1 MWLNNCKCI
10 FTLAHILD
18 PITGIYSGLIWG
30 KWVQNIFPILG
41 QDNWAEVWTLLWIKP
56 SVKWD
61 EKLKKKKKK
70 QLRILFLISTLYFY
84 GFPCL
89 KIDKLTEFPSG
100 FKKDTMKAVIR
111 ASRHAAMEQMC
122 STFGYLFCL
131 YLFNTD

>member
-1 MWLNNCKCI
+1 M
-10 FTLAHILD
+10 
-18 PITGIYSGLIWG
+18 
-30 KWVQNIFPILG
+30 
-41 QDNWAEVWTLLWIKP
+41 
-56 SVKWD
+56 
-61 EKLKKKKKK
+61 
-70 QLRILFLISTLYFY
+70 RILFLISTLYFY